1 MSAPVVGL
9 DVAALSAAW
18 DTVVERG
25 RAQGSFLGAALAV
38 CKPVRIDGQVV
49 LLELTEENPMY
60 REALDRQA
68 AAVEEILSALA
79 GTPARMKVAPA
90 ASAARPERLTEEG
103 ARAERLTKVRKKDP
117 SLDVA
122 ATVLDLEV
130 LD

>member
-1 MSAPVVGL
+1 MGLELDSLITAWELVV
-9 DVAALSAAW
+9 A
-18 DTVVERG
+18 RG
-25 RAQGSFLGAALAV
+25 REQGSFLGAALNV
-38 CKPVRIDGQVV
+38 CEPRRIDGDVV

-60 REALDRQA
+60 REALDRQSGVLDAIISAVAGSA
-68 AAVEEILSALA
+68 ARV
-79 GTPARMKVAPA
+79 RVAPPA
-90 ASAARPERLTEEG
+90 TAARPERLTEEA

>member
-1 MSAPVVGL
+1 VV
-9 DVAALSAAW
+9 V
-18 DTVVERG
+18 
-25 RAQGSFLGAALAV
+25 
-38 CKPVRIDGQVV
+38 
-49 LLELTEENPMY
+49 LELTEENQMH
-60 REALDRQA
+60 REALDRQTA
-68 AAVEEILSALA
+68 AIEAILSALA
-79 GTPARMKVAPA
+79 GTPARVKVAPA